1 MICATLGC
9 CRQPAAGPANLSP
22 SLFISLHQLLGSN
35 QFRPCQALQGVAPEH
50 VEEQLALLRLAGSY
64 LEAQAQAC
72 ATASRDKLSG

>member
-1 MICATLGC
+1 M
-9 CRQPAAGPANLSP
+9 
-22 SLFISLHQLLGSN
+22 
-35 QFRPCQALQGVAPEH
+35 APEH